1 MDIGSE
7 EYRGW
12 LRFDPRTKLFYVLTV
27 GCFCL
32 TLLGADAYWIL
43 VVRCML
49 AISPFLLLLANGRVR
64 GAVFSLIAI
73 VGCFLVA
80 SFVLPYAGGFIGWML
95 YASTGIVTRLLPS
108 AMTAYWLLSTTT
120 ASELIAA
127 LQRMHVP
134 QSVTISLAV
143 MFRFFPTAVA
153 EQRSINDAMIMRG
166 VRFGGGK
173 MSEILEYRVVPLMT
187 NSVRIADELSQAA
200 LTRGLGA
207 GKRRTSIARI
217 GFRFSDALVWLLC
230 LGCFAVWA
238 LTSLG
243 VLA

>member
-1 MDIGSE
+1 MNIGSE
-7 EYRGW
+7 EYCGW

-32 TLLGADAYWIL
+32 TLLGGNAYW
-43 VVRCML
+43 VVAVRRVL
-49 AISPFLLLLANGRVR
+49 ALSPFLLMLANGRVR
-64 GAVFSLIAI
+64 GAFVYMAA
-73 VGCFLVA
+73 VGGCLLVA
-80 SFVLPYAGGFIGWML
+80 SFVLPYVGGFIGWL
-95 YASTGIVTRLLPS
+95 FYASIGILTQMLPS
-108 AMTAYWLLSTTT
+108 AMAAYWMLSTTT
-120 ASELIAA
+120 ASELIGA
-127 LQRMHVP
+127 LQRMHMP
-134 QSVTISLAV
+134 QAVTIPLAV

-153 EQRSINDAMIMRG
+153 EQRAINDAMRMRG

-207 GKRRTSIARI
+207 GRRRTSIARI
-217 GFRFSDALVWLLC
+217 GFHLSDAVAWLLC
-230 LGCFAVWA
+230 LGSFAVWA
-238 LTSLG
+238 LTSAG